1 MGRDH
6 EEGEAQ
12 KSPRGGAWE
21 VRWVGAQRGQAPCQ
35 PRKWA
40 QGRSGQKPQEK
51 SGRATQCTASA
62 SRSAQE
68 IIELVIASVR
78 ARFGVAAIGLGA
90 QGIHFAG
97 TTGAGVSH
105 ARTA

>member
-1 MGRDH
+1 MERDH
-6 EEGEAQ
+6 EDGKAQ
-12 KSPRGGAWE
+12 KSSRGGAWE
-21 VRWVGAQRGQAPCQ
+21 VRWVGAQRGQAAGQ
-35 PRKWA
+35 PRKWT

-51 SGRATQCTASA
+51 SGCATQCTAST
-62 SRSAQE
+62 SRSAQK

-97 TTGAGVSH
+97 TDEGVSH
-105 ARTA
+105 AHSG